1 MSGQLV
7 LVNHILPDEQIV
19 LDRSARAPAAGEVP
33 PVRVAPGPHVGQDLL
48 AAALHHH
55 PRQVGLH
62 AHHLDVQLVPGDGP
76 QHLVTA
82 ELGGNVDKPSAPSM
96 SRMSQCTVGGGRD
109 TASSSVYSGTH
120 CSSSELAVACRQ
132 RL

>member
-7 LVNHILPDEQIV
+7 LVDNILPDEQIV

-48 AAALHHH
+48 PAALHHH

-62 AHHLDVQLVPGDGP
+62 AHHLDINLVPGDSL

-82 ELGGNVDKPSAPSM
+82 ELGGTLINHVVRARIETTTPDL
-96 SRMSQCTVGGGRD
+96 
-109 TASSSVYSGTH
+109 
-120 CSSSELAVACRQ
+120 ELGALDV
-132 RL
+132 

>member
-48 AAALHHH
+48 PAALHHH

-76 QHLVTA
+76 QHLDTA
-82 ELGGNVDKPSAPSM
+82 QLGGNVDKP
-96 SRMSQCTVGGGRD
+96 RD
-109 TASSSVYSGTH
+109 QGEARGYP
-120 CSSSELAVACRQ
+120 
-132 RL
+132 